1 MYLMNVSVGGFLRC
15 FWFAT
20 VIFPLPGWNR
30 KKPPKFT
37 DLRER
42 WRLKGFPS
50 RFHPLQGWG
59 LSPLGSLQ
67 PVPGQRHK
75 MVLCSQFE
83 YPICNCV
90 HNYSTFAMSD
100 VILKREL
107 NSDNKAMDCPGTNQN
122 GVHTGTRVPDF
133 CTRVLTP
140 CPNSCLGACKRGVFT
155 LVPSEYS
162 NRAPSGNAALD
173 WRKTTIV
180 IALRSWRYWR

>member
-20 VIFPLPGWNR
+20 VIFPLPGWNL
-30 KKPPKFT
+30 KKTPKFT
-37 DLRER
+37 DLWER

-67 PVPGQRHK
+67 PVPGQRRK
-75 MVLCSQFE
+75 MVLCSQLE

-90 HNYSTFAMSD
+90 LNYSTFAMSD
-100 VILKREL
+100 VILKHEL

-122 GVHTGTRVPDF
+122 GVHTGTPVPDF

-140 CPNSCLGACKRGVFT
+140 CPNSCLGAWKRGVFT
-155 LVPSEYS
+155 LVASEYS
-162 NRAPSGNAALD
+162 NRGPSGNAALD
-173 WRKTTIV
+173 WRKTTMV
-180 IALRSWRYWR
+180 IAHS

>member
-1 MYLMNVSVGGFLRC
+1 MGDSKICFNTRSLFISFHVFKVNEITPKRVKLFVRRLTAVG
-15 FWFAT
+15 FA
-20 VIFPLPGWNR
+20 R
-30 KKPPKFT
+30 SKC
-37 DLRER
+37 
-42 WRLKGFPS
+42 PS
-50 RFHPLQGWG
+50 FGH
-59 LSPLGSLQ
+59 
-67 PVPGQRHK
+67 RHK

-90 HNYSTFAMSD
+90 HNYSTFASSD
-100 VILKREL
+100 VILKHEL

-122 GVHTGTRVPDF
+122 GVHTGTPVPDF

-173 WRKTTIV
+173 
-180 IALRSWRYWR
+180 